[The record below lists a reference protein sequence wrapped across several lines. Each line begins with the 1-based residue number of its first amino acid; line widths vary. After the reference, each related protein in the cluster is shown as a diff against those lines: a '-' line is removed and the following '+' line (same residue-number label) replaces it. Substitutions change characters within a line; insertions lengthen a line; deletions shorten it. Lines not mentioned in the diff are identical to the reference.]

1 MMTLKKLTPF
11 HFLLIIMILSS
22 NPAFSQPED
31 INAYP
36 EVHLE
41 EWQEMNQSKS
51 KQKTMDWF
59 QEAKFGMFIHW
70 GIYSIPGGVWEGK
83 KMEEMQRPWVAEWV
97 QYVAEIPRD
106 EYAKL
111 AEDFNPV
118 KFDPDAVAKLAS
130 DAGMKYLVITS
141 KHHDGF
147 AMYDSKV
154 SAYDMVDATPYGR
167 GILEQLYESCKK
179 YGVEFGIY
187 YSHNIDW
194 IDGHDCQYSE
204 IKEKNDAAG
213 IRTGTFGANLWDPS
227 PNTFQEYLDS
237 KAYPQVKEL
246 MKKFPDM
253 KCLWYDMSR
262 FMYPEQSYKFYKIVN
277 DLQPQMII
285 NHRIGNGFGDYI
297 ITGDNKIPEDADNI
311 NRPWETVG
319 TLNNSW
325 GYKSYDDDWKSVPE
339 LIFWLVEIV
348 SKGGNYML
356 NIGPKA
362 NGEVPEQ
369 SVINLNELGQW
380 LEINGEAI
388 YGTTKWK
395 LSHEGPTSL
404 KMDGTDARQLEGFNI
419 KFTPKDFWFTQKGK
433 KVYAISL
440 EYPENTA
447 LIKSMS
453 DKGKIKK
460 VRMLGSDEKL
470 SWKNTDEGLSVDLPE
485 AKPDKNGYVLEVTF

>member
-1 MMTLKKLTPF
+1 
-11 HFLLIIMILSS
+11 
-22 NPAFSQPED
+22 
-31 INAYP
+31 
-36 EVHLE
+36 
-41 EWQEMNQSKS
+41 
-51 KQKTMDWF
+51 
-59 QEAKFGMFIHW
+59 MFIHW
-70 GIYSIPGGVWEGK
+70 GIYSIQGGVWEGK

-106 EYAKL
+106 EYANL
-111 AEDFNPV
+111 AGDFNPV
-118 KFDPDAVAKLAS
+118 KFDPDAVAKLAN

-154 SAYDMVDATPYGR
+154 SSYDMVDATPYGR

-194 IDGHDCQYSE
+194 IDGHDCQYSV
-204 IKEKNDAAG
+204 IKERNDAAG
-213 IRTGTFGANLWDPS
+213 TQTGTFGANLWDPS
-227 PNTFQEYLDS
+227 PNTFQEYLDT

-246 MKKFPDM
+246 MNKFPDM

-262 FMYPEQSYKFYKIVN
+262 FMLPEQSYKFYKIVN

-297 ITGDNKIPEDADNI
+297 ITGDNKIPENADEI

-362 NGEVPEQ
+362 SGEVPEQ
-369 SVINLNELGQW
+369 SVINLKELGKW
-380 LEINGEAI
+380 LDINGEAI
-388 YGTTKWK
+388 YGTTKWE

-404 KMDGTDARQLEGFNI
+404 KMDGTNARQLEGFSIN
-419 KFTPKDFWFTQKGK
+419 FTSQDFWFTQKGK
-433 KVYAISL
+433 KVYAIAL
-440 EYPENTA
+440 EYPEKTA
-447 LIKSMS
+447 LIKSMR
-453 DKGKIKK
+453 DKGKVKK
-460 VRMLGSDEKL
+460 IRMLGSDEKL
-470 SWKNTDEGLSVDLPE
+470 SWKNTGEGLEVVLPE
-485 AKPDKNGYVLEVTF
+485 IKPDKNGYVLEITY